1 MKKHN
6 NKIKVCAL
14 AIIALLITI
23 SGCEKLLEE
32 NPRSSIAPTFFDTPA
47 GILGGIAGV
56 YSDLR
61 NLWGTEGFG
70 ATCVAGTDEHL
81 AGGSA
86 SSITYYTY
94 NGVDKNGMS
103 GLWSIAYQDINTLN
117 GILEKAPNVEM
128 ADATRTIYLAQAKF
142 LRAFYYFHLVQT
154 FGDVPLHLEFITSAS
169 AADSRQPIADIYN
182 AIIQDLTEAAADLP
196 ATPTAPFGGK
206 AATQATAKYLLAKTY
221 LTRGWSSAAQS
232 TDFTSAYSTAN
243 DLITN
248 KTTYGLDLWADYAD
262 VNKDGNDYGKEAIF
276 VVDHNNDTKYGDW
289 SSQAAGGKVN
299 IMASLYRP
307 NYPTM
312 NANFPASG
320 GSSVMQRDVANGRPF
335 IRTRTNS
342 NYIYN
347 QAFAERV
354 NDARYD
360 KSFQTIWKCNTASNV
375 TTPRGSLITG
385 VDTAIWMP
393 PYEVSVERVAAF
405 KGIILTPNGENG
417 ANKYTAVFF
426 PALNKFN
433 DPTRAHM
440 NDPSDRPLVI
450 FRLAEVYLI
459 AAEAAFKG
467 GATLQ
472 DAADMINVIRRRA
485 AFRSSYTPEQ
495 LAAAQTSM
503 EITPAEVS
511 VDFILDE
518 RTREFYGELLRWWD
532 LVRTKSLVSRVK
544 LWNTEAADYIQDYH
558 ALRPIPVSSQIDLVT
573 EGPAFP
579 QNPGY

>member
-6 NKIKVCAL
+6 IKIKVCSL
-14 AIIALLITI
+14 AVIALLFTIT
-23 SGCEKLLEE
+23 GCEKLLEE

-128 ADATRTIYLAQAKF
+128 PEATRTVYLAQAKF
-142 LRAFYYFHLVQT
+142 LRAFYYFYLVET
-154 FGDVPLHLEFITSAS
+154 FGDVPLHSEFITTAS
-169 AADSRQPIADIYN
+169 AADSRQPIAEIYN
-182 AIIQDLTEAAADLP
+182 AIIQDLTEAATDLP
-196 ATPTAPFGGK
+196 VTPTAPFGGK

-221 LTRGWSSAAQS
+221 LTRGWSSAAQA
-232 TDFTSAYSTAN
+232 TDFTTAYTTAN

-248 KTTYGLDLWADYAD
+248 KATYGLDLWADYAD

-276 VVDHNNDTKYGDW
+276 VVDHNNDTKFGDW
-289 SSQAAGGKVN
+289 SSQASGGKVN

-320 GSSVMQRDVANGRPF
+320 GSSVMQRDIANGRPF
-335 IRTRTNS
+335 IRTRPNS

-360 KSFQTIWKCNTASNV
+360 KSFQTVWKCNTASNV
-375 TTPRGSLITG
+375 TTPRGTLITG

-393 PYEVSVERVAAF
+393 PYEVTEARRLAF

-417 ANKYTAVFF
+417 GNKYTAVFF
-426 PALNKFN
+426 PALSKFN

-440 NDPSDRPLVI
+440 NDPSDRPLVL

-472 DAADMINVIRRRA
+472 DAADMINIVRRRA
-485 AFRSSYTPEQ
+485 AYRSSYTPDQ
-495 LAAAQTSM
+495 LAAAQTAM

-511 VDFILDE
+511 IDFILDE

-532 LVRTKSLVSRVK
+532 LVRTQSLVRRVTQ
-544 LWNTEAADYIQDYH
+544 WNTEATPYIKDYH
-558 ALRPIPVSSQIDLVT
+558 VLRPIPVSSQIDLVT

>member
-6 NKIKVCAL
+6 IKIKVCSL
-14 AIIALLITI
+14 AVIALLFTIT
-23 SGCEKLLEE
+23 GCEKLLEE

-128 ADATRTIYLAQAKF
+128 PEATRTVYLAQAKF
-142 LRAFYYFHLVQT
+142 LRAFYYFHLVET
-154 FGDVPLHLEFITSAS
+154 FGDVPLHSEFITTAS
-169 AADSRQPIADIYN
+169 AADSRQPIAEIYN
-182 AIIQDLTEAAADLP
+182 AIIQDLTEAATDLP
-196 ATPTAPFGGK
+196 VTPTAPFGGK

-221 LTRGWSSAAQS
+221 LTRGWSSAAQA
-232 TDFTSAYSTAN
+232 TDFTTAYTTAN

-248 KTTYGLDLWADYAD
+248 KATYGLDLWADYAD

-276 VVDHNNDTKYGDW
+276 VVDHNNDTKFGDW
-289 SSQAAGGKVN
+289 SSQASGGKVN

-320 GSSVMQRDVANGRPF
+320 GSSVMQRDIANGRPF
-335 IRTRTNS
+335 IRTRPNS

-360 KSFQTIWKCNTASNV
+360 KSFQTVWKCNTASNV
-375 TTPRGSLITG
+375 TTPRGTLITG

-393 PYEVSVERVAAF
+393 PYEVTEARRLAF

-417 ANKYTAVFF
+417 GNKYTAVFF
-426 PALNKFN
+426 PALSKFN

-440 NDPSDRPLVI
+440 NDPSDRPLVL

-472 DAADMINVIRRRA
+472 DAADMINIVRRRA
-485 AFRSSYTPEQ
+485 AYRSSYTPDQ
-495 LAAAQTSM
+495 LAAAQTAM

-511 VDFILDE
+511 IDFILDE

-532 LVRTKSLVSRVK
+532 LVRTQSLVRRVTQ
-544 LWNTEAADYIQDYH
+544 WNTEATPYIKDYH
-558 ALRPIPVSSQIDLVT
+558 VLRPIPVSSQIDLVT